1 MRAEMKVVQHQSL
14 FGCHQQVTC
23 YLHQTKK
30 VNTQDYCI
38 LARETVQ
45 SGSLLANAL
54 KETTASNFRVD
65 MEGEISSKILVN
77 CP

>member
-1 MRAEMKVVQHQSL
+1 MRAEMKVVQHQRL
-14 FGCHQQVTC
+14 LGRHQQVTC

-30 VNTQDYCI
+30 VNMQDYCI
-38 LARETVQ
+38 LACETAE
-45 SGSLLANAL
+45 SGSLLANAS
-54 KETTASNFRVD
+54 KETTALTFRVD

>member
-1 MRAEMKVVQHQSL
+1 M
-14 FGCHQQVTC
+14 
-23 YLHQTKK
+23 
-30 VNTQDYCI
+30 QDYCV

-54 KETTASNFRVD
+54 KETTASTFGADV
-65 MEGEISSKILVN
+65 EGEISSKILVN